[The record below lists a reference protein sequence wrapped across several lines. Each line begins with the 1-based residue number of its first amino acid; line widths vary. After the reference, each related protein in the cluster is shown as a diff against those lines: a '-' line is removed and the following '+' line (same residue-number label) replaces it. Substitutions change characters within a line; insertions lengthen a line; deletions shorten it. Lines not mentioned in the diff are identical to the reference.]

1 MIEKETGGV
10 VLLYIHILFY
20 KGTFSGESMQQRK
33 RTDTLVLDESISEL
47 SGSHAQINKTIA
59 AVTFCCQ
66 IKKQFPTWVCPSSLS
81 QEVSSCPAF
90 LIYSFSNRR
99 GVDSGTQIGSFSL
112 LGRVV
117 YSSGDG
123 SVEGLHVGQ

>member
-47 SGSHAQINKTIA
+47 SGSHAQINNTIA

-66 IKKQFPTWVCPSSLS
+66 IKKTISYLGLSVLSLTRS
-81 QEVSSCPAF
+81 LELSCF
-90 LIYSFSNRR
+90 LNLF
-99 GVDSGTQIGSFSL
+99 VF
-112 LGRVV
+112 
-117 YSSGDG
+117 
-123 SVEGLHVGQ
+123 